1 MSERRT
7 PGADAPVAAVATD
20 VGFRRLFEAA
30 PDLFLVV
37 KTDADFTIQGA
48 SDAYLAATMTRR
60 EEIVG
65 RPLFDAFPDNPAD
78 AAATGVANLRASLE
92 RVVTTRRGDAMA
104 TQRYDIRRRRGAAVT
119 FEERYWTAV
128 NAPLPGPDGRAAYVI
143 NRVEEV
149 TSYVQQLRS
158 VGAGGG
164 RSAAD
169 QVEAAEAELF
179 LRAQELEETNR
190 RLRRARAR
198 ERRATDA
205 ARAALNHQRQAVAD
219 TSHDLRR
226 PLTGLQT
233 RLQEALADPQVDSQ
247 KVLHAAL
254 HDAERL
260 GDIVGDLLELA
271 RLEGGAPFPTEPVD
285 LSALVAAEVERAGPA
300 CRTAVDVAPGIT
312 VEGSP
317 VRLARVLANLLGN
330 ADRHADSLIE
340 VKAGVREGEAVVE
353 VIDDGPGIPAQ
364 EREAV
369 FQRFYRRADA
379 RRSDPEGTGLGLPIA
394 RQIARAH
401 HGDLH
406 IADHPHGTRM
416 LLRLPSTSP

>member
-1 MSERRT
+1 MTGLDYPAAFDALPVACAVLSSDLVYVSVNRAYERVVERRRGELLGHRIFEVF
-7 PGADAPVAAVATD
+7 PGGP
-20 VGFRRLFEAA
+20 
-30 PDLFLVV
+30 
-37 KTDADFTIQGA
+37 
-48 SDAYLAATMTRR
+48 S
-60 EEIVG
+60 G
-65 RPLFDAFPDNPAD
+65 R
-78 AAATGVANLRASLE
+78 GVHELRASLE
-92 RVVTTRRGDAMA
+92 RALAEGDVDVMPLV
-104 TQRYDIRRRRGAAVT
+104 RYDLEVPGRPGT

-149 TSYVQQLRS
+149 TSYIQQLRS
-158 VGAGGG
+158 AGAGGG

-169 QVEAAEAELF
+169 QVEAAEAQLF
-179 LRAQELEETNR
+179 LRARELEETNR

-198 ERRATDA
+198 EQQATDA

-219 TSHDLRR
+219 TSHDLRG

-285 LSALVAAEVERAGPA
+285 LSALVAAEVERAAPA

-330 ADRHADSLIE
+330 ADRHAAGLIE
-340 VKAGVREGEAVVE
+340 VKAGLREGEAFVE

-416 LLRLPSTSP
+416 LLRLPATSP